1 MSVFA
6 RWISPTRLECMTPA
20 SSLESGKV
28 AVRVSLNG
36 ADYSES
42 FEEFEYAV
50 GLLMTSVYPDHGPF
64 SGGTELVISGAN
76 FVHTAELVCR
86 IGHIEVAASFVSSS
100 EVRCTT
106 PVLAVGIVDVAVSS
120 NGQDFSSS
128 VKFTSVAN
136 AMIIAASPTLGLT
149 SGGTLVTVRGHG
161 FSNSSGIT
169 CMFGGVAAPLTQFVS
184 DTEIKCETPGHS
196 QATVTVD
203 LRSDSFESV
212 NSGVTYRFVPE
223 PFVASLSPISG
234 PIEGGSIV
242 NVRGYNFVDSS
253 LLACVF
259 GSKYAP
265 ARWVSSSEVSCVT
278 PARDMEGVESV
289 SVSERN

>member
-1 MSVFA
+1 VTLSGIGFANSSSLECRFGGILAVETVFESERSVTCKVPAQAEGAVKIELTTNGVDFTSAALDFRYSADAWITSIAPRSGPNTGGTSVLINGYNFIDSNDLRCQFGNMSVFA

-120 NGQDFSSS
+120 
-128 VKFTSVAN
+128 
-136 AMIIAASPTLGLT
+136 
-149 SGGTLVTVRGHG
+149 
-161 FSNSSGIT
+161 
-169 CMFGGVAAPLTQFVS
+169 
-184 DTEIKCETPGHS
+184 
-196 QATVTVD
+196 
-203 LRSDSFESV
+203 
-212 NSGVTYRFVPE
+212 
-223 PFVASLSPISG
+223 
-234 PIEGGSIV
+234 
-242 NVRGYNFVDSS
+242 
-253 LLACVF
+253 
-259 GSKYAP
+259 
-265 ARWVSSSEVSCVT
+265 
-278 PARDMEGVESV
+278 
-289 SVSERN
+289 